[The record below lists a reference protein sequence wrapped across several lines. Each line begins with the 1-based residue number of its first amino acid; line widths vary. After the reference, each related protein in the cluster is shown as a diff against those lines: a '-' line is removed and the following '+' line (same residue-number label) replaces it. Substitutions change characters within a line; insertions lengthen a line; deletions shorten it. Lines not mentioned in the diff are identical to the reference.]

1 MLPQVR
7 AAPRKLSG
15 GIAIAM
21 PTGIP
26 KMLKEVE
33 VIEAGKHFE
42 FDAAQLAKIFPKRLP
57 VRPLD
62 LLADGLAWDQFP
74 SAAPQIFRS
83 EEHTSELQSLMRIT
97 YDDFCLKNK
106 EIYEQ

>member
-62 LLADGLAWDQFP
+62 LRADGLAWAQFP
-74 SAAPQIFRS
+74 TPAPQIFAALALPAARKTTRLNS
-83 EEHTSELQSLMRIT
+83 SH
-97 YDDFCLKNK
+97 
-106 EIYEQ
+106 